1 MGDNKPLQVWRS
13 VAEQAPEVNEQL
25 TDGLDSLRALRNRYN
40 EKIIWLTALGKS
52 VDYYVQAVVALDTLT
67 DGEALSAA
75 TL

>member
-1 MGDNKPLQVWRS
+1 MGANKPLQVWRS

-25 TDGLDSLRALRNRYN
+25 TDGLDSLRVLRNRYN
-40 EKIIWLTALGKS
+40 EKIIWLTALGKN
-52 VDYYVQAVVALDTLT
+52 VDYYVRAVVALDTLT